1 MFSSIFARILFVT
14 VLLAVCFPLIPV
26 VADIVL
32 SIATLY
38 VIYNLVKL
46 LRKVVQKFAKLL
58 VWTCAIFQV
67 TLRLALVAGIV
78 YLVVSH
84 IRF

>member
-26 VADIVL
+26 VAEIVF

-38 VIYNLVKL
+38 VIYNFVKL
-46 LRKVVQKFAKLL
+46 LRKVVQKFARLL
-58 VWTCAIFQV
+58 VCVGTIFQV
-67 TLRLALVAGIV
+67 ALRLAFVAGIV